1 MPPPMGCLSRDTR
14 SGTSVMVPNAAPTR
28 PVDGVAGSSVPIGTP
43 VGRSMVR
50 TGPMGGSGTGEPIA
64 LPDGAIADP
73 PTARPLRAAAA
84 VSGDGIERAT
94 DRLRHHLHRCSVVFI
109 PRAGRGPE

>member
-1 MPPPMGCLSRDTR
+1 MRKVILAVT
-14 SGTSVMVPNAAPTR
+14 AAF
-28 PVDGVAGSSVPIGTP
+28 VLAGSGWLTRDAAADGMP
-43 VGRSMVR
+43 VAL
-50 TGPMGGSGTGEPIA
+50 A

-109 PRAGRGPE
+109 PRAGGGPK